1 MVCFMPAHVLKSS
14 ETSSRTVMELLAVE
28 TYFLA
33 GNGKEGRAVWK
44 VLGEFISKRPL
55 RYRKL
60 VTPHGGLS
68 RI

>member
-1 MVCFMPAHVLKSS
+1 
-14 ETSSRTVMELLAVE
+14 MELLAVE

-60 VTPHGGLS
+60 VTPHG
-68 RI
+68 